1 MPTAFKTGGTVASSG
16 LLTDI
21 DLVARNPLGSS
32 VPGNDALNGAAEFVY
47 LQGAAAVIA
56 GSVVLYD
63 ENGQATLVTAL
74 GIGPV
79 AVALGPVLAGQFG
92 WFAVR
97 GTFPVDGAANIA
109 DNGALGFE
117 GASGRVGDGFAAGGV
132 ITGMIARAAT
142 GGAAALVLA
151 QLLYPWKSAAL

>member
-1 MPTAFKTGGTVASSG
+1 MPTAYRTGGAVASTG
-16 LLTDI
+16 LLTDV

-32 VPGNDALNGAAEFVY
+32 VPGNDSLNGSAEFVY

-56 GSVVLYD
+56 GSVVIYD
-63 ENGQATLVTAL
+63 ENGQAALVTAL
-74 GIGPV
+74 GMGPV

-97 GTFPVDGAANIA
+97 GAFPVDGAANIA
-109 DNGALGFE
+109 DNGSLGFE
-117 GASGRVGDGFAAGGV
+117 GAAGRVGDGFAAGGV
-132 ITGMIARAAT
+132 ITGMIARGAT
-142 GGAAALVLA
+142 AGAAALVLA